1 LELSVAA
8 STNPAILPDGG
19 VAANGITIDAGG
31 ESYRRHLRAGNKSP
45 NTIKTYL
52 VALADFNHYLKAQ
65 GMPTLLR
72 GIRREHIESYVV
84 ALQES
89 GKRPATVSLAFR
101 SLQPFFK
108 WAVSEEEITAS
119 PMDRMA
125 APIVPEE
132 PPALLR
138 EDDIRAL
145 LRTCEGN
152 GFEARRDAA
161 VIRLLLDTGMR
172 RGELAGLKVADIDFE
187 QDVAYVMGKGRR
199 PRACPFGSSTARAL
213 DRYLRARE
221 RHPQALQ
228 APLWLGLKGPMT
240 DNGLLQMI
248 RRRGKQAG
256 VSGLFV
262 HQFRHQ
268 FAHMMLADG
277 MQEGDLMRLAGW
289 RSRQML
295 GRYGASAADERAR
308 QAYRGRSPADR
319 L

>member
-1 LELSVAA
+1 MAKTIDDA
-8 STNPAILPDGG
+8 AILPDSD
-19 VAANGITIDAGG
+19 VAANGITIDAAV
-31 ESYRRHLRAGNKSP
+31 ESYRRHLRAGNKSV

-52 VALADFNHYLKAQ
+52 AALEELNRFLKRT
-65 GMPTLLR
+65 GMPSLLA
-72 GIRREHIESYVV
+72 GIRREHLEAYLVSLRE
-84 ALQES
+84 A
-89 GKRPATVSLAFR
+89 GKRPATLSLAFR

-108 WAVSEEEITAS
+108 WAVAEEEIPSS
-119 PMDRMA
+119 PMERMA

-138 EDDIRAL
+138 EDEIRRL
-145 LRTCEGN
+145 LKACEGN
-152 GFEARRDAA
+152 DFEARRDTAI
-161 VIRLLLDTGMR
+161 IRLLLDTGMR
-172 RGELAGLKVADIDFE
+172 RGELTGLKVEDIDFE

-199 PRACPFGSSTARAL
+199 PRACPFGRNTAKAL

-221 RHPQALQ
+221 RHPQA
-228 APLWLGLKGPMT
+228 PVPNLWLGLKGGLT
-240 DNGLLQMI
+240 DNGVLQMV
-248 RRRGKQAG
+248 RRRGTQAG
-256 VSGLFV
+256 LSGVFV

-308 QAYRGRSPADR
+308 QAYAQHSPGDR